1 MKIHFLE
8 GGILFE
14 TFYFHGITSTF
25 ILVTVFLTCVGIN
38 SAFIFS
44 LTLVANLIW
53 WAIYQCRTRLFLS
66 RKVKF
71 NNYYISHILLTYN
84 IKYFEIVDDMILKLR
99 IIFLGEYNLNN
110 VFCVLFDTSSIPSI
124 LLELCHSAILVGIYS
139 YFWAAWSK

>member
-25 ILVTVFLTCVGIN
+25 ILVTAVLTCVGIN

-53 WAIYQCRTRLFLS
+53 WAIYQCRKRLVLPP
-66 RKVKF
+66 KV
-71 NNYYISHILLTYN
+71 NSTNYYILYILTYN
-84 IKYFEIVDDMILKLR
+84 LLDILILLMILKLR
-99 IIFLGEYNLNN
+99 IIFLGKYNFNN
-110 VFCVLFDTSSIPSI
+110 VFHVLFDTSSISVI

-139 YFWAAWSK
+139 YFWAAWSNY